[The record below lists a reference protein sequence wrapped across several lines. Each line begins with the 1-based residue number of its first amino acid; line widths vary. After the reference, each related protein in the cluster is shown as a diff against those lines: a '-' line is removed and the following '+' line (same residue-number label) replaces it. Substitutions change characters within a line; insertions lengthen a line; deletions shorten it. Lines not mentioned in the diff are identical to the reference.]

1 MARVRL
7 WVAWLTLI
15 GAPPLALIWLLR
27 HQAFD
32 PTWMSPVFHFYVVS
46 LTAMLTVGLAGLMT
60 FAARQVKDARVFLL
74 SLAFLGIAGV
84 FLTHALTTPFAL
96 IQHMNPWVGFSA
108 YLSLLL
114 GATFLALGTIEWRP
128 AASAFL
134 MQRQGAILACFIALL
149 LAFGSFAL
157 LNADAQPGAQNDSAA
172 GYDTAG
178 YGEYGSAGG
187 ANTMAGMGGMGA
199 TPQAAGPLTILSAP
213 AVSRGL
219 ATLTLL
225 LLGLVIVR
233 YALRYRANR
242 SPLVAG
248 FLATSIL
255 LAQAQCSMVVAPTWH
270 ASWWE
275 YHLLMVAAFGAAL
288 MSLRRE
294 YAHSGSWRGM
304 VEGLLLRDTIAQLQR
319 GYNDVI
325 VALIAAVE
333 AKDPYTRGHTQRVAA
348 LSLLVGQ
355 ELQLPPERLRVLYQ
369 SALLHDIGKI
379 GVPDAILNK
388 PGRLTDDEFAIIR
401 EHPVRGHAI
410 IQGVRSLRDEIGGV
424 RYHHER
430 LDGSGYPDG
439 LIGDAIPLD
448 ARIIAVAD
456 VFDALT
462 SSRSYRAAW
471 SREQALA
478 TIDGDAGVTLDACC
492 VAALH
497 SVLAGEASV
506 VSRQSSELLASI
518 TGD

>member
-7 WVAWLTLI
+7 WFGWIAIIGGPSLVLI
-15 GAPPLALIWLLR
+15 LLLQ
-27 HQAFD
+27 HQAPD
-32 PTWMSPVFHFYVVS
+32 PALMSPTFHFYVVS
-46 LTAMLTVGLAGLMT
+46 LTAILTLGLAGLMT
-60 FAARQVKDARVFLL
+60 FAARQVNDARVFLL
-74 SLAFLGIAGV
+74 SLAFLGIAGMLLV
-84 FLTHALTTPFAL
+84 HALTTPFAL

-108 YLSLLL
+108 YLSLLI

-128 AASAFL
+128 TASKFL
-134 MQRQGAILACFIALL
+134 IQRQGAILACFIAFL

-157 LNADAQPGAQNDSAA
+157 LNAAGQAGVDNDSAA
-172 GYDTAG
+172 GSGTAE
-178 YGEYGSAGG
+178 YGEYGLAGN
-187 ANTMAGMGGMGA
+187 ANPMAGMAGMA
-199 TPQAAGPLTILSAP
+199 TTPQPAGRLSILSAP
-213 AVSRGL
+213 TVSRSL

-248 FLATSIL
+248 FLAASIF
-255 LAQAQCSMVVAPTWH
+255 LAQAQWSMLVAPTWH

-275 YHLLMVAAFGAAL
+275 YHVLMLSAFGAAII
-288 MSLRRE
+288 SLRRE

-304 VEGLLLRDTIAQLQR
+304 VEGLLLRNTITQLQR

-355 ELQLPPERLRVLYQ
+355 ELRLPPERLRVLYQ
-369 SALLHDIGKI
+369 AALLHDIGKI

-388 PGRLTDDEFAIIR
+388 PGRLTEEEFAIIR

-410 IQGVRSLRDEIGGV
+410 IQGVHSLRDEISGV

-439 LIGDAIPLD
+439 LAGDAIPLD

-471 SREQALA
+471 SREQALV
-478 TIDGDAGVTLDACC
+478 TIEAEAGVTLDARC
-492 VAALH
+492 VTALH
-497 SVLAGEASV
+497 GVLASKSSAS
-506 VSRQSSELLASI
+506 SHQSFVTMTPMS
-518 TGD
+518 DD

>member
-15 GAPPLALIWLLR
+15 GAPPLVLIWLLR
-27 HQAFD
+27 HQASD
-32 PTWMSPVFHFYVVS
+32 PTWMSPIFHFYVVS

-114 GATFLALGTIEWRP
+114 GATFLALSTIEWRP

-149 LAFGSFAL
+149 LAFGSYAL
-157 LNADAQPGAQNDSAA
+157 LNAATETGVHDDSAA
-172 GYDTAG
+172 GYGAG
-178 YGEYGSAGG
+178 EYGEYGSAGG
-187 ANTMAGMGGMGA
+187 ANTMAGMDA
-199 TPQAAGPLTILSAP
+199 RPQTAGPLNILSAP

-255 LAQAQCSMVVAPTWH
+255 LAQAQCSMLVAPSWH

-275 YHLLMVAAFGAAL
+275 YHLLMLAAFGAAIV
-288 MSLRRE
+288 SLRRE
-294 YAHSGSWRGM
+294 YAHSGSWHGM

-355 ELQLPPERLRVLYQ
+355 ALQLPPERLRILYQ

-388 PGRLTDDEFAIIR
+388 PGRLTDEEFAIIR

-439 LIGDAIPLD
+439 LVGDAIPLD

-478 TIDGDAGVTLDACC
+478 TIDADAGVTLDACC

-497 SVLAGEASV
+497 SVLAASRESEV
-506 VSRQSSELLASI
+506 VSREIVESV
-518 TGD
+518 TG

>member
-1 MARVRL
+1 MARVRHWL
-7 WVAWLTLI
+7 GWLTLI
-15 GAPPLALIWLLR
+15 GGPPLALVLLLR

-32 PTWMSPVFHFYVVS
+32 PTWMAPIFHFYVVS

-96 IQHMNPWVGFSA
+96 IQQTNPWVGFSA
-108 YLSLLL
+108 YLSLFA

-157 LNADAQPGAQNDSAA
+157 LNAAGQASANTT
-172 GYDTAG
+172 GTAG
-178 YGEYGSAGG
+178 YGAGDYGEYGPAGNST
-187 ANTMAGMGGMGA
+187 AMPGMTGMSA
-199 TPQAAGPLTILSAP
+199 TPQPAGQLSFLSAP
-213 AVSRGL
+213 AVSRGF
-219 ATLTLL
+219 AALTLF

-255 LAQAQCSMVVAPTWH
+255 LAQAQCSMLVAPTWH

-275 YHLLMVAAFGAAL
+275 YHLLMLAAFGAAIV
-288 MSLRRE
+288 SLRRE
-294 YAHSGSWRGM
+294 YAQSGSWHGM

-355 ELQLPPERLRVLYQ
+355 ELRLPSERLRVLYQ

-388 PGRLTDDEFAIIR
+388 PGRLTDEEFAIIR
-401 EHPVRGHAI
+401 EHPARGHAI
-410 IQGVRSLRDEIGGV
+410 IQGVRSLHDEIGGV
-424 RYHHER
+424 RHHHER

-439 LIGDAIPLD
+439 LVGDAIPLD

-478 TIDGDAGVTLDACC
+478 TIDADAGATLDACC

-497 SVLAGEASV
+497 SVLAGESSV
-506 VSRQSSELLASI
+506 VSRQSSELLASL